1 MENPQKQKIESSDSK
16 PIKTLGFLTLVGLIV
31 ANMIGAGVFTTSG
44 FALADLGSPNR
55 VMLAWLIGGIIA
67 LCGALSYGALVRQM
81 SESGGEYLFLSRV
94 IHPIAG
100 FIAGWV
106 SLLAGFTGAI
116 AFAALAFESYIQPIL
131 PFSLPTGT
139 LAISLVVLA
148 AILHGFR
155 LNLGVGI
162 QNAVVALK
170 FVLLLL
176 FIGIAA
182 ISAKSYGF
190 EESTKPVSDF
200 SLFAFAGSLVWI
212 SLSYSGYNA
221 AVYVAGEAN
230 QKQINVPKAMWI
242 GTLAVTIIYLALNGV
257 FMYFTPTELTIGK
270 EDVAAVAATYIGGDT
285 LALLV
290 RFIISL
296 SLLTSVFA
304 MVMIG
309 PRVYARMAEDK
320 LFPQFFRFQGEVPR
334 SAIALQA
341 TAAILLIS
349 FTSLKDLLS
358 YLGFTLSLC
367 AAMTVFCLFI
377 IKRKDEN
384 NSIKIPGY
392 PFVPVFFVGA
402 TIFLAILA
410 VWRNPIELAATALTF
425 ISGIALY
432 FVFKSK

>member
-1 MENPQKQKIESSDSK
+1 MENPPKEIENSTNKSSN
-16 PIKTLGFLTLVGLIV
+16 LGLLTLVGLIV

-44 FALADLGSPNR
+44 VALADLGSPNR
-55 VMLAWLIGGIIA
+55 VMLAWLVGGIIA
-67 LCGALSYGALVRQM
+67 LCGALSYGALVKQM

-94 IHPIAG
+94 IHPMAG

-131 PFSLPTGT
+131 PFSFPTGT
-139 LAISLVVLA
+139 LAVSLVILA
-148 AILHGFR
+148 ALLHGIK
-155 LNLGVGI
+155 LNVGVGI
-162 QNAVVALK
+162 QNFVVGLK
-170 FVLLLL
+170 FILLLL

-182 ISAKSYGF
+182 VSAKSFTSVETAQSVPG
-190 EESTKPVSDF
+190 F

-230 QKQINVPKAMWI
+230 QKEINVPKAMWM
-242 GTLAVTIIYLALNGV
+242 GTIAVMIVYLALNGV
-257 FMYFTPTELTIGK
+257 FMYFAPIEMTTGK
-270 EDVAAVAATYIGGDT
+270 EDVAAVAATYIGGEA
-285 LALLV
+285 LALMV
-290 RFIISL
+290 RGIISL

-320 LFPQFFRFQGEVPR
+320 LFPSFFRFKGEVPR
-334 SAIALQA
+334 AAILLQSI
-341 TAAILLIS
+341 AAILLIII
-349 FTSLKDLLS
+349 TSLKDLLS

-367 AAMTVFCLFI
+367 AAMTVSCLFLL
-377 IKRKDEN
+377 KRKDQN

-392 PFVPVFFVGA
+392 PFVPAFFIGA

-410 VWRNPIELAATALTF
+410 VWNKPWELLGTALTF
-425 ISGIALY
+425 ISGIILY
-432 FVFKSK
+432 FVFRSK

>member
-1 MENPQKQKIESSDSK
+1 MENPPKEIENSTNKSSN
-16 PIKTLGFLTLVGLIV
+16 LGLLTLVGLIV

-44 FALADLGSPNR
+44 FALADLGSPDR
-55 VMLAWLIGGIIA
+55 VMLAWLVGGIIA

-81 SESGGEYLFLSRV
+81 SDSGGEYLFLSRV
-94 IHPIAG
+94 IHPMAG

-116 AFAALAFESYIQPIL
+116 AFAALAFESYIQPII
-131 PFSLPTGT
+131 PFSFPTGT
-139 LAISLVVLA
+139 LAVSLVVLA
-148 AILHGFR
+148 ALLHGIK
-155 LNLGVGI
+155 LNIGVGI
-162 QNAVVALK
+162 QNFVVGLK
-170 FVLLLL
+170 FILLLI

-182 ISAKSYGF
+182 VSAKSFNSG
-190 EESTKPVSDF
+190 EAVQAVPSF

-230 QKQINVPKAMWI
+230 QKEINVPKAMWM
-242 GTLAVTIIYLALNGV
+242 GTVAVLIVYLALNGI
-257 FMYFTPTELTIGK
+257 FIYFAPTALTAGK
-270 EDVAAVAATYIGGDT
+270 EDVAAVAATYIGGET
-285 LALLV
+285 LALMV
-290 RFIISL
+290 RGIISL

-320 LFPQFFRFQGEVPR
+320 LFPSFFRFQGEVPR
-334 SAIALQA
+334 AAILLQSI
-341 TAAILLIS
+341 AAILLI
-349 FTSLKDLLS
+349 TIASLKDLLS

-367 AAMTVFCLFI
+367 AAMTVSCLFLL
-377 IKRKDEN
+377 KRKDQN

-392 PFVPVFFVGA
+392 PFVPAFFIGA

-410 VWRNPIELAATALTF
+410 VLNKPWELLGTVLTF
-425 ISGIALY
+425 VSGIILY
-432 FVFKSK
+432 FVFRSK

>member
-1 MENPQKQKIESSDSK
+1 MEPPKQEIENSSNKSA
-16 PIKTLGFLTLVGLIV
+16 KTLGLLTLVGLIV

-44 FALADLGSPNR
+44 FALSDLGSPNR
-55 VMLAWLIGGIIA
+55 VMLAWLVGGIIA
-67 LCGALSYGALVRQM
+67 LFGALSYGALVRHM

-94 IHPIAG
+94 IHPMAG

-116 AFAALAFESYIQPIL
+116 AFAALAFESYIQPVL
-131 PFSLPTGT
+131 PFHLPTSA
-139 LAISLVVLA
+139 LAVSLVILA
-148 AILHGFR
+148 AILHGVK
-155 LNLGVGI
+155 LNIGVGI
-162 QNAVVALK
+162 QNFVVALK
-170 FVLLLL
+170 FILLLL

-182 ISAKSYGF
+182 VSAKSFNAG
-190 EESTKPVSDF
+190 EISQPIPDF
-200 SLFAFAGSLVWI
+200 SLFTFAGSLVWI

-230 QKQINVPKAMWI
+230 QKETTVPKAMWM
-242 GTLAVTIIYLALNGV
+242 GTLAVIIVYLALNGV
-257 FMYFTPTELTIGK
+257 FMYFAPTEMTAGK
-270 EDVAAVAATYIGGDT
+270 EDVAAVAATYIGGDA

-320 LFPQFFRFQGEVPR
+320 LFPSFFRFQGEVPR
-334 SAIALQA
+334 AAILLQSI
-341 TAAILLIS
+341 AAILLITI
-349 FTSLKDLLS
+349 TSLKDLLS

-367 AAMTVFCLFI
+367 AAMTVFCLFL
-377 IKRKDEN
+377 IKRKDTN

-392 PFVPVFFVGA
+392 PFVPAIFVGV
-402 TIFLAILA
+402 TILLAILA
-410 VWRNPIELAATALTF
+410 VIRNPYELVATLLTF
-425 ISGIALY
+425 LSGILLY
-432 FVFKSK
+432 FVFKSKD